1 MSVAVNPFSPL
12 RHRNYRLFWTGQ
24 MISLIG
30 TWVQSVA
37 QGWLIVQIIDPG
49 RGTPETHALANWYLG
64 VVGAAGGLPILF
76 GALVGGAVA
85 DRVEKRRLIMITQ
98 TILMCCALTLATLTH
113 FGWIRIWH
121 VIAVA
126 VVHGCATA
134 FDLPTRQSF
143 IIEMVGRED
152 LPSAVALNSGMFNSA
167 RIIGPAITGALLAA
181 HVSIALC
188 FLINAFS
195 FLAVIIGLSRMRLKS
210 VRRKVTGGVRDT
222 LVAGLGHVRRSSGVR
237 RILWIVASFGAF
249 AFSFNV
255 LLPTFIKYTV
265 LPNSPM
271 SQQAAGYGG
280 LESVRGLGA
289 LTGAMLVATLARRGQ
304 QRTLLKIGAVGALTG
319 LLVFSFMR
327 TIPLAYGVMAFVSF
341 CFVLSLSSCNTLV
354 QLQTPDEMR
363 GRVMSV
369 YVLFNSGTGPIGSM
383 LAGIIA
389 SNVGVPIALRIGVA
403 LTATG
408 ILTGLAYEGWKARNR
423 TAGSTPA

>member
-181 HVSIALC
+181 SCQHR
-188 FLINAFS
+188 
-195 FLAVIIGLSRMRLKS
+195 AVLPHQCVQLPRRHHRAVPDAPQ
-210 VRRKVTGGVRDT
+210 VREAQGYGWCAGHA
-222 LVAGLGHVRRSSGVR
+222 VAGLGHVRRSSGVR

-341 CFVLSLSSCNTLV
+341 CFVLSLSS
-354 QLQTPDEMR
+354 
-363 GRVMSV
+363 
-369 YVLFNSGTGPIGSM
+369 
-383 LAGIIA
+383 
-389 SNVGVPIALRIGVA
+389 
-403 LTATG
+403 
-408 ILTGLAYEGWKARNR
+408 
-423 TAGSTPA
+423 